1 VDAHALGGAANGS
14 LVRAPTHRSLSIQ
27 GLFASAA
34 RPLTAH
40 HASPRPPA
48 PQPLRTRFLVSVTSA
63 PRALAA
69 ALAASLSSAVAGA
82 PAASR
87 HVLVPHAATDALVA
101 ADFRSATKFAYTL
114 YVLNPAPPPRP
125 YAYHYANL
133 TKEDSSGG
141 ASSEMRFGCPGTLWV
156 GRGRYAWVDLTA
168 GPVSYGPRSGARVSD
183 GVVTPDTFPRPAGP
197 FSELL
202 RAEADG
208 DALGVPPAP
217 PRTPSS
223 RRGLSPAATR
233 ALVGA
238 LIGTLRS
245 GAASLLAPPLAHAPV
260 ALWAHT
266 EAALIRVSDVMEDTR
281 RTTTA
286 SSPEGSNAGTGA
298 GAVSGFDAETLRREL
313 LSAQLGAASVSVS
326 VRELSFGTCDLCG
339 VAFAAARRTRA
350 PAALHADGNGGGD
363 GDAHKGEQQYLDSEV
378 LHHWLVALLPAMQA
392 AGTLRLSGI
401 VPASGAARLA
411 AHAPAGE
418 KPKTEAQRAAAAAA
432 ADAAPPAPR
441 RGGAFVPG
449 GERRVLPL
457 FLFDLSREASLLLDG
472 EHTAVAFPDIVVAV
486 RTRAGDVPLPAACAS
501 GAGALRD
508 GDAVR
513 VLHGGRGLTRPLLA
527 AALTAGW
534 GVAPPWDGWAAARGA
549 AAEDHTWDV
558 GHTPFGPLAASEELS
573 FAPRDA
579 AQRAVVASAVAAART
594 SAAAALAAFAA
605 LPGAAEALPRDA
617 AARVAGRAGALRHKH
632 ARVAAALSAHQF
644 DTAIYYARSAA
655 HDAAGLEAALREAAA
670 GLETV
675 LECGGGGG
683 GGLGLGGAAAAA
695 LAAAAAGWAAH
706 AGALPCLRPAPRRS
720 KQW

>member
-1 VDAHALGGAANGS
+1 
-14 LVRAPTHRSLSIQ
+14 
-27 GLFASAA
+27 
-34 RPLTAH
+34 
-40 HASPRPPA
+40 
-48 PQPLRTRFLVSVTSA
+48 VSVTSA
-63 PRALAA
+63 PRALSA

-82 PAASR
+82 PPSTR

-114 YVLNPAPPPRP
+114 YVLNPTPPPRP

-133 TKEDSSGG
+133 SVTSS
-141 ASSEMRFGCPGTLWV
+141 SSSTSLSELRFGCPGTLWV

-168 GPVSYGPRSGARVSD
+168 GPVSYGPRSATRLTD

-197 FSELL
+197 FAELL
-202 RAEADG
+202 REEAAG
-208 DALGVPPAP
+208 GTPGAPPAP

-223 RRGLSPAATR
+223 NGRGLSPAATR
-233 ALVGA
+233 ALAGA
-238 LIGTLRS
+238 LVGTLRS
-245 GAASLLAPPLAHAPV
+245 GAGALLAPPLAHAPV

-266 EAALIRVSDVMEDTR
+266 EVALIRISDVMEDTR
-281 RTTTA
+281 SDATSAGSA
-286 SSPEGSNAGTGA
+286 S
-298 GAVSGFDAETLRREL
+298 GAVSGFDAEALRREL
-313 LSAQLGAASVSVS
+313 LGAQLGAASVSVT

-350 PAALHADGNGGGD
+350 PAALHAGGGSGD
-363 GDAHKGEQQYLDSEV
+363 SGDALSDAHKGERQYLDSEV

-392 AGTLRLSGI
+392 AGTLRLSGE
-401 VPASGAARLA
+401 VPASGAAKLA
-411 AHAPAGE
+411 QHAPAGE
-418 KPKTEAQRAAAAAA
+418 KPKTEAERAAAAAA
-432 ADAAPPAPR
+432 AAAAGKDAAPPPPR

-486 RTRAGDVPLPAACAS
+486 RTRAGDVPLPAACAA
-501 GAGALRD
+501 GGGALEQSAR
-508 GDAVR
+508 GGALLP

-534 GVAPPWDGWAAARGA
+534 GVAPQWGGGA
-549 AAEDHTWDV
+549 AGGAGADHTWDV
-558 GHTPFGPLAASEELS
+558 GHTPFGPLAASESLS

-594 SAAAALAAFAA
+594 AAASALAAFTA

-617 AARVAGRAGALRHKH
+617 AARVAGRAGALRHKM

-644 DTAIYYARSAA
+644 DTAVYYARSAA
-655 HDAAGLEAALREAAA
+655 HDAAGLEASLREAAT

-675 LECGGGGG
+675 LECGAGDGGGM
-683 GGLGLGGAAAAA
+683 GLGAAAAVAAAAA
-695 LAAAAAGWAAH
+695 LAGWAAR
-706 AGALPCLRPAPRRS
+706 AGALRPAARRS